1 MSANVE
7 RRGVRP
13 YVHIGW
19 IGFAFF
25 AFGLGLFLGTFGG
38 VFDLYDQ
45 VEPLLNSGAIT
56 EAQGKAISTV
66 PGSTKGF
73 MLFSAVLSLVG
84 LLIAAWASIACTVQ
98 APPSEF

>member
-1 MSANVE
+1 MSANVA
-7 RRGVRP
+7 RREVRP

-25 AFGLGLFLGTFGG
+25 AFGLGLLLGTFGG

-56 EAQGKAISTV
+56 ESQGKAISTV

-73 MLFSAVLSLVG
+73 MLFSAVLALVG
-84 LLIAAWASIACTVQ
+84 LLIAAWAVIAYSRRSK
-98 APPSEF
+98 A

>member
-7 RRGVRP
+7 RREVRT

-25 AFGLGLFLGTFGG
+25 AFGLGLLLGTFGG

-56 EAQGKAISTV
+56 EAQVKAILDV

-73 MLFSAVLSLVG
+73 ILFSAVLALLG
-84 LLIAAWASIACTVQ
+84 LLTAAWAGIASSRRSK
-98 APPSEF
+98 P